1 MKKELFCRV
10 KEFNVQKV
18 IKPVVSK
25 LFTPLQRRGERGERA
40 WSHFVRAIC
49 RMFTKGFT
57 PMKVNDVITKFI
69 SASQNLHWVFRCSFR
84 PAARAPLRA
93 CSLVKKLK
101 WKNVVREGKTWVVSV
116 VSGSRLWI
124 KNGRGCE
131 LDERKERKIITVEY
145 SFFANHC
152 WKLQW
157 PVETY
162 PDTFIIDTY
171 YSHFHFD
178 EICVQL
184 WGNCQWWRIVLCNIM
199 SQQPNL
205 YSFRE
210 DCVHKRHCA
219 SQK

>member
-25 LFTPLQRRGERGERA
+25 LSTPLQRRGERGERA
-40 WSHFVRAIC
+40 CSYFVRAIC
-49 RMFTKGFT
+49 RMFAKGFT

-93 CSLVKKLK
+93 CSLIKKLK

-124 KNGRGCE
+124 KMVVVVNKMKEKKGR
-131 LDERKERKIITVEY
+131 L
-145 SFFANHC
+145 
-152 WKLQW
+152 LQW
-157 PVETY
+157 NILFLLIIVENYKTGWNLSRY
-162 PDTFIIDTY
+162 LYHRHLLFTASFWWNLCATLKKL
-171 YSHFHFD
+171 S
-178 EICVQL
+178 
-184 WGNCQWWRIVLCNIM
+184 WWRIFLCNIM
-199 SQQPNL
+199 FQQPNL

>member
-25 LFTPLQRRGERGERA
+25 LSTPLQRRGERGERT

-57 PMKVNDVITKFI
+57 PMKVNDFITKFI

-93 CSLVKKLK
+93 CSLIKKLK
-101 WKNVVREGKTWVVSV
+101 WKNVVIEGKTWVVSV

-124 KNGRGCE
+124 KMVVVVNKMKEKKGR
-131 LDERKERKIITVEY
+131 L
-145 SFFANHC
+145 
-152 WKLQW
+152 LQW
-157 PVETY
+157 NILFLLIIVEN
-162 PDTFIIDTY
+162 Y
-171 YSHFHFD
+171 YDRLKPIQIPLS
-178 EICVQL
+178 
-184 WGNCQWWRIVLCNIM
+184 
-199 SQQPNL
+199 
-205 YSFRE
+205 
-210 DCVHKRHCA
+210 
-219 SQK
+219 